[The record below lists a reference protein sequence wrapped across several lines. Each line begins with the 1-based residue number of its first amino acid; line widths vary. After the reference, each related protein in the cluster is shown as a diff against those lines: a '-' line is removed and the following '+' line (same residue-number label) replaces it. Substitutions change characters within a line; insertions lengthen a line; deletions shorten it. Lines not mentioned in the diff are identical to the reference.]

1 MHVMIEFRDI
11 VSLLMSVNE
20 IMYDEEYLIMIRF
33 FYGIVIK
40 ICMIRLIIKAERFL
54 EIVSGF

>member
-1 MHVMIEFRDI
+1 MIEFRDI